1 MEAAGSV
8 SRVQWTRSGTGTSDV
23 RLKREST
30 AECYFANQRAGA
42 AAVVLVGLV
51 IMGLMARS
59 PQHTPRFIYALVALF
74 PLLGMLA
81 LWWREELRLDLVS
94 RQYTRRRGFWPSV
107 RVTRGSLD
115 ELEAVVLPGDGYR
128 ATNGSGGGRGNTS
141 SWGGSP
147 GCGRRSTR
155 PS

>member
-8 SRVQWTRSGTGTSDV
+8 SRAQWTRSGTGTSDV

-30 AECYFANQRAGA
+30 AECYFANQRAGG

-74 PLLGMLA
+74 PLLGTLA
-81 LWWREELRLDLVS
+81 VWWRDDLWLDLVS
-94 RQYTRRRGFWPSV
+94 RRYTRRRGFWPSI

-115 ELEAVVLPGDGYR
+115 ELDAVILAQTVYQS
-128 ATNGSGGGRGNTS
+128 TNK
-141 SWGGSP
+141 
-147 GCGRRSTR
+147 
-155 PS
+155 